1 MITGDGTLLSNLPTS
16 CTYYTDTD
24 TIKVS
29 IKIPK
34 EQLKEL
40 LVVLGA
46 SDLTLKAVT
55 VDEEYTTIDMPS
67 NIPSWTTDT
76 TITCFNHTD
85 DSSVV

>member
-1 MITGDGTLLSNLPTS
+1 MIAGDGTLLSNLPS
-16 CTYYTDTD
+16 SYTYSSDSD

-29 IKIPK
+29 IRIPK

-46 SDLTLKAVT
+46 SDLDLKAVT
-55 VDEEYTTIDMPS
+55 VDEEYTTIDIPS

-76 TITCFNHTD
+76 TITCLNHTED
-85 DSSVV
+85 V